1 MRTEDQTPGVTKL
14 QVLCTIYDSTSINI
28 IGLVHND
35 SQTPET
41 IMKKLNITLKQ
52 YSVRI
57 SKLLK
62 AGLVKRKS
70 KKYSITSFGKIVYDA
85 YSKIARA
92 AINLS
97 TLKVMDTIKLN
108 KNISHDEYRNVIEYL
123 ISDNQL
129 KNILLH

>member
-1 MRTEDQTPGVTKL
+1 MRTEDQTRGVTKL

-35 SQTPET
+35 SQTPKT

-52 YSVRI
+52 YRVRI

-92 AINLS
+92 G
-97 TLKVMDTIKLN
+97 N
-108 KNISHDEYRNVIEYL
+108 KSFYTQSHGYHKAKQKYFSR
-123 ISDNQL
+123 
-129 KNILLH
+129 